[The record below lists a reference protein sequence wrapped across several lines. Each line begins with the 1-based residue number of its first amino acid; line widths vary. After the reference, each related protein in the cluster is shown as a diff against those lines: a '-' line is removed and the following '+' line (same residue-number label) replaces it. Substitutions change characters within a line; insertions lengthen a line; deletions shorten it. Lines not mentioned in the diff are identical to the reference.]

1 MGENQE
7 HYQSHQSQG
16 MVRKF
21 IIDTDTGVDDAMA
34 LLMALD
40 AHLKGEIEIVAITA
54 VNGNTEESNAKIN
67 ILRTLDSAGCGE
79 IPVYCGAEEAL
90 VVPYINTDRYHGQ
103 DGFND
108 VSFDETPDLQ
118 RVREERAWRV
128 FSRVCQAHPGTVTL
142 VALGPLTNV
151 AIGMLADPELCRRL
165 EHLYIMGGN
174 CEGIGNVTSSAEFN
188 FHADPEA
195 ASTVLRLAQCPVTI
209 ATWEL

>member
-7 HYQSHQSQG
+7 HGESHQSLG

-67 ILRTLDSAGCGE
+67 ILRTLDSAGCRE
-79 IPVYCGAEEAL
+79 IPVYCGAKEAL

-108 VSFDETPDLQ
+108 VSFDHKPDVS
-118 RVREERAWRV
+118 RVSEEAAWRV
-128 FSRVCQAHPGTVTL
+128 FSRISQAHPGNVHL
-142 VALGPLTNV
+142 VAL
-151 AIGMLADPELCRRL
+151 
-165 EHLYIMGGN
+165 
-174 CEGIGNVTSSAEFN
+174 
-188 FHADPEA
+188 
-195 ASTVLRLAQCPVTI
+195 
-209 ATWEL
+209 